1 LVSDIPAGDGKI
13 GSLFVQC
20 KTSGQGSRL
29 ERLYIQAHICVQSDL
44 GGVAVLLL
52 LEAVEVEVF
61 RLFRF
66 FSLQVIT
73 VSFSFYSISHTYNL
87 FSVDSTVQ

>member
-1 LVSDIPAGDGKI
+1 MTSRQGWGKSVTFFYSVRLLAKGLDSK
-13 GSLFVQC
+13 GS
-20 KTSGQGSRL
+20 KYKHT
-29 ERLYIQAHICVQSDL
+29 CVQSDL

-66 FSLQVIT
+66 FSLKFNNNFFYVIKK
-73 VSFSFYSISHTYNL
+73 L
-87 FSVDSTVQ
+87 Q